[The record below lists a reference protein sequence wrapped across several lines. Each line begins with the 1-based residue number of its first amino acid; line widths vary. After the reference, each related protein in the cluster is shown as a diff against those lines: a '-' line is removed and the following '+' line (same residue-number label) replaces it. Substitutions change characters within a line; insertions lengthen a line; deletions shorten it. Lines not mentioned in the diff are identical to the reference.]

1 MIFLLKKVKLNKRVF
16 FILTLLIPLILVP
29 ADLVFAQTI
38 IPAGEIGFPANINN
52 EDVEFGLP
60 DGIVIVPV
68 YMKSDE
74 YISFEEFYKGL
85 YFYTTDVLGFKD
97 IPFHYVVSQN
107 GLIYKGVSLGDERRI
122 DVAGFDKPKIYIA
135 YLTEQNS
142 LRFSNQSV
150 KPLTDLMLQIANN
163 NSISPDNISVSEF
176 SFIRSVEQGT
186 VTIQKRNAVGVW
198 NTSIASM
205 IPVVKSAYSP
215 KAKQYSVN
223 IDAVELP
230 AEQVNAGE
238 TISVSL
244 TISNNGQT
252 GIYGGT
258 DNEIIATKSDGGNSQ
273 FFLNNAW
280 LSRSQFPLL
289 NLGENL
295 MPGQETSITIQLRV
309 PLIIGEISEQ
319 FRITNI
325 RGEQVNSNIF
335 EIKLNVQSAGR
346 RIVEIGPTETGN
358 LNVRDQASSVS
369 NIITQVSTGQRFF
382 LLEDAGNG
390 WIKIEIDQQTS
401 GWVAGWYLRYL

>member
-1 MIFLLKKVKLNKRVF
+1 MIPIKIRKGFELTLISFLAIFLM
-16 FILTLLIPLILVP
+16 IS
-29 ADLVFAQTI
+29 ASAQINAQSI
-38 IPAGEIGFPANINN
+38 ITAGEIGFPVNINN

-60 DGIVIVPV
+60 DGIVVVPV

-107 GLIYKGVSLGDERRI
+107 GLIYKGTSLGDERRI
-122 DVAGFDKPKIYIA
+122 DVAGYDKPKIYIA

-142 LRFSNQSV
+142 LRFSNQST
-150 KPLTDLMLQIANN
+150 KPISDLILQIANN
-163 NSISPDNISVSEF
+163 NTISPDSISVSEF
-176 SFIRSVEQGT
+176 SFVRSTEQGT
-186 VTIQKRNAVGVW
+186 VTIQKKDAVGVW
-198 NTSIASM
+198 NTAISSI
-205 IPVVKSAYSP
+205 INTVKSGYSP
-215 KAKQYSVN
+215 KPKQYSVN

-230 AEQVNAGE
+230 AAQVNAGE
-238 TISVSL
+238 TISVQL

-258 DNEIIATKSDGGNSQ
+258 DNEVIATKSDGGGSQ

-289 NLGENL
+289 DLGENL
-295 MPGQETSITIQLRV
+295 LPGQQLNVTIQLRV
-309 PLIIGEISEQ
+309 PLVIGEIAEQ
-319 FRITNI
+319 FRINNI
-325 RGEQVNSNIF
+325 RGEQVNSNNF
-335 EIKLNVQSAGR
+335 EIKLNVQSTDR

-390 WIKIEIDQQTS
+390 WVRIEIDQQTS
-401 GWVAGWYLRYL
+401 GWVAGWYLRFL

>member
-1 MIFLLKKVKLNKRVF
+1 MKSQLNKGIFLVLILVIHIFLLLNNIVS
-16 FILTLLIPLILVP
+16 
-29 ADLVFAQTI
+29 AQTI
-38 IPAGEIGFPANINN
+38 VTPSEIGFSPTINN

-68 YMKSDE
+68 YMKSDQ

-107 GLIYKGVSLGDERRI
+107 GLIYRGASSSDESMI
-122 DVAGFDKPKIYIA
+122 EVAGFDKPKVYIA
-135 YLTEQNS
+135 YLTEQNA
-142 LRFSNQSV
+142 LKFSNQSV
-150 KPLTDLMLQIANN
+150 KPLTDLVLQIANN
-163 NSISPDNISVSEF
+163 NAISPENILVSEF
-176 SFIRSVEQGT
+176 SFIRSTEQGT
-186 VTIQKRNAVGVW
+186 VTIQKREALGVW
-198 NTSIASM
+198 NTSINSM
-205 IPVVKSAYSP
+205 IPAIKSGYSP
-215 KAKQYSVN
+215 KSKQYSVN
-223 IDAVELP
+223 IDNVELP
-230 AEQVNAGE
+230 LGKVNAGE

-244 TISNNGQT
+244 TVSNNGQT

-258 DNEIIATKSDGGNSQ
+258 DNEIIATKSDGGTSQ

-289 NLGENL
+289 DIGENL
-295 MPGQETSITIQLRV
+295 LPGQQLNVTTQIRV
-309 PLIIGEISEQ
+309 PLVIGEISEQ

-325 RGEQVNSNIF
+325 RGEQVNSNTF
-335 EIKLNVQSAGR
+335 EIKLNVQSNGR
-346 RIVEIGPTETGN
+346 RIVEVGPTETGN

-390 WIKIEIDQQTS
+390 WVKIEIDQQTS
-401 GWVAGWYLRYL
+401 GWVAGWYLRFL

>member
-1 MIFLLKKVKLNKRVF
+1 MKVLLNKSQLNRRILLVLTLVIHIFLV
-16 FILTLLIPLILVP
+16 LTNIVS
-29 ADLVFAQTI
+29 AQTI
-38 IPAGEIGFPANINN
+38 IPAGEIGFPVNINN

-107 GLIYKGVSLGDERRI
+107 GLIYKGASLGDERRI
-122 DVAGFDKPKIYIA
+122 DVAGFDKPKVYIA

-176 SFIRSVEQGT
+176 SFIRSAEQGT
-186 VTIQKRNAVGVW
+186 VTIQKRDAVGVW

-205 IPVVKSAYSP
+205 IPAVKSAYSP

-230 AEQVNAGE
+230 AGQVNAGE

-258 DNEIIATKSDGGNSQ
+258 DNEIIATKSDGGSSQ

-289 NLGENL
+289 DLGENL
-295 MPGQETSITIQLRV
+295 MPDQEASITIQLRV
-309 PLIIGEISEQ
+309 PLVIGEISEQ

-335 EIKLNVQSAGR
+335 EIKLNVQSTGR
-346 RIVEIGPTETGN
+346 RIVEVGPTETGN

-390 WIKIEIDQQTS
+390 WVRIEIDQQTS